1 MCLNDLIISGS
12 CIFVF
17 VFCALL
23 YLCICF
29 LWVILGG
36 GIMQY
41 VNDLNIRGW
50 GKRCII
56 YFPLSP
62 SPMYSMD
69 SKLFKYK
76 CKIKLKRLKQKGCI
90 SIDTGWGQIYT
101 IYLSLSF
108 LKLLLKAS
116 KLCKFEAMAYSL
128 CGLDTRATSVAY
140 LQKVS
145 KFLMNSF

>member
-1 MCLNDLIISGS
+1 MKASKTWSKVFANFCWFSFHVYFGWYSG
-12 CIFVF
+12 V
-17 VFCALL
+17 
-23 YLCICF
+23 
-29 LWVILGG
+29 

-116 KLCKFEAMAYSL
+116 KLCKFEDMAYSL

-140 LQKVS
+140 LQKNNKS
-145 KFLMNSF
+145 LINSF